1 LSDKELGKKMVER
14 TELEYFLDAYKYA
27 TGQRL
32 ELVYSHEK
40 PDFIC
45 NQPHGMLVGV
55 ELTQVMRDPR
65 DALWDTIIKKKE
77 EMNPYDAVEILYSL
91 LEKKDISRAKN
102 YGKWADNC
110 MLVFQI
116 KECPISAIMPYI
128 VKDDYDSHGFSELW
142 IADYSTLDTYR
153 AIELFGLSPQMWGY
167 HKNPSCSG
175 KPYG

>member
-1 LSDKELGKKMVER
+1 MPQPTLVVGLLTINLVIWAKLYLISKRHVIWGGILSDKELGKKMVER

-102 YGKWADNC
+102 Y
-110 MLVFQI
+110 
-116 KECPISAIMPYI
+116 
-128 VKDDYDSHGFSELW
+128 
-142 IADYSTLDTYR
+142 
-153 AIELFGLSPQMWGY
+153 
-167 HKNPSCSG
+167 
-175 KPYG
+175 